1 MVSSESTIEVE
12 SVCNVVVCAQDKI
25 SREKINRNSAMA
37 SDDDEGTKGNRKRV
51 PIWSIVKN
59 ASFAITACFFVLLIV
74 LSLDAYKF
82 ISVRVSW
89 LGSCCNPTLEYP
101 TCPNIPLNFSRM
113 YLPRLPKMNK

>member
-1 MVSSESTIEVE
+1 
-12 SVCNVVVCAQDKI
+12 
-25 SREKINRNSAMA
+25 MA

-89 LGSCCNPTLEYP
+89 LGSCAPDVEYP
-101 TCPNIPLNFSRM
+101 TCPNIRAQFFPHVS
-113 YLPRLPKMNK
+113 PPSP

>member
-1 MVSSESTIEVE
+1 
-12 SVCNVVVCAQDKI
+12 
-25 SREKINRNSAMA
+25 MA
-37 SDDDEGTKGNRKRV
+37 SDDEEGTKGNRKRV

-89 LGSCCNPTLEYP
+89 LLEYP
-101 TCPNIPLNFSRM
+101 IETRVFCAQCALNFPACIS
-113 YLPRLPKMNK
+113 PVIPK